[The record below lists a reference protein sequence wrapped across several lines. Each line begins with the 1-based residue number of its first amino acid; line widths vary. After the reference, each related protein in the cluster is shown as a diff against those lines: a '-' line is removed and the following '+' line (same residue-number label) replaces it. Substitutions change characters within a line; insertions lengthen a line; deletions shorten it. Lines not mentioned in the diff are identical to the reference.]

1 MVKILDRSADSI
13 IAKFPIGLE
22 SHLKALSKY
31 EKLSNVEMASI
42 KRAIAY
48 NKKFKNMT
56 LAEIL

>member
-13 IAKFPIGLE
+13 IVKFPIGLE
-22 SHLKALSKY
+22 SHLNALSKY
-31 EKLSNVEMASI
+31 EKLSSTEMASI

-48 NKKFKNMT
+48 NKRFKNKS